1 MHDDKVLIAGAG
13 IVGGILGKILKQN
26 KVPFQIIEKEKGYRA
41 NPNRTV
47 ALTKESIVFLNSLD
61 EKMDLNEW
69 STPIKQMK
77 LYKDDTL
84 NLELSSDDYEKLSS
98 VCSLDELHKKV
109 FDGIEEH
116 ICYGE
121 NIEKIQSLKSKVL
134 VQTDKQKHEGGFLF
148 GADGINSKVR
158 SLLNFKQE
166 EWFYGQ
172 KAYVSKVEAKHKN
185 IAHQYFTKSGTIAL
199 LPYDKGKEYFSIIFC
214 TNTTLDPTEQFQDY
228 VKELNININL
238 TTLDNFEGGFDL
250 KHQRVSKMNY
260 EKILL
265 CGDAANTFHP
275 MAGQSLNLGIGD
287 TMNIKE
293 NLFDILMSKNESHH
307 QYNKKRSNKNI
318 QMTWI
323 IQSLHGAFSNPS
335 FIQDLII
342 GNGMKLLNQ
351 HPKIKE
357 KIIDYANRN

>member
-1 MHDDKVLIAGAG
+1 MTNKVLIAGAG

-26 KVPFQIIEKEKGYRA
+26 KVPFQIIEKEKGSRV

-47 ALTKESIVFLNSLD
+47 ALTKDSLVFLNSLD
-61 EKMDLNEW
+61 KKMDLNEW

-77 LYKDDTL
+77 LYKDDRL

-98 VCSLDELHKKV
+98 VCSFDELHRKV
-109 FDGIEEH
+109 FDGIEEN
-116 ICYGE
+116 IFYGHD
-121 NIEKIQSLKSKVL
+121 IEQIQILKNKV
-134 VQTDKQKHEGGFLF
+134 VVKTNKQKYEGGFLF

-158 SLLNFKQE
+158 SLLNFKKE

-172 KAYVSKVEAKHKN
+172 KAYISKVEAKHGN

-199 LPYDKGKEYFSIIFC
+199 LPYDQRQEYFSIIFC
-214 TNTTLDPTEQFQDY
+214 TNTTLDPTEQFRDY
-228 VKELNININL
+228 VKELNISIDL
-238 TTLDNFEGGFDL
+238 ATLDNFEGGFDL
-250 KHQRVSKMNY
+250 KHQRVSKMY
-260 EKILL
+260 HEKILL

-293 NLFDILMSKNESHH
+293 NLFDILMSKNESHY

-323 IQSLHGAFSNPS
+323 IQSLHGAFGNPS
-335 FIQDLII
+335 LIQDVII